1 MDEAMIVRGMADRTR
16 ETYLWAVTGLAKFYH
31 RSPDRITDDE
41 VQAYVLHLIRDRQRS
56 WSTCNI
62 VVHGLRF
69 LYHTTLKRERTT
81 FCIPSPRQPGTLPTL
96 LSRDEVQRL
105 IAQASNEK
113 YRTMLMTTYAAGLRL
128 SEVLHLQIRHID
140 SARMAIRVEQGKG
153 RQDRDTLLP
162 PRLLEALR
170 AYWTVHRPAG
180 WLFPGKDPSRPM
192 DPSSLQKAYHTAK
205 RRAGIRKSGGIH
217 TLALLRDA
225 SARSGRRSP
234 HDPAL
239 AGPSVDHDD
248 DAVLAPHPR
257 VVDDPRRA
265 AGPAR
270 RPATRASGGLSHV
283 SRVPSGHGGHGRLAP
298 AGTCGHCASA
308 RRCVSAHPPPRDGP
322 APGASSDRGL
332 PHRQPWRPSGDV

>member
-1 MDEAMIVRGMADRTR
+1 MTELRRRMDEAMIVRGMADRTR
-16 ETYLWAVTGLAKFYH
+16 ETYLWAVTGLARFYH
-31 RSPDRITDDE
+31 RSPDQITDDE

-105 IAQASNEK
+105 IAQATTQTH
-113 YRTMLMTTYAAGLRL
+113 RTMLMTTYAAGLRL

-170 AYWTVHRPAG
+170 AYWTVHRPTA
-180 WLFPGKDPSRPM
+180 WLFPGKDPSRPLH
-192 DPSSLQKAYHTAK
+192 PSSLQKAYLTAK
-205 RRAGIRKSGGIH
+205 RRAGLTKPGGIH
-217 TLALLRDA
+217 TLRHCFATHLLEAGVDLHTIQRLLGHRSITTTTRYWHLTHA
-225 SARSGRRSP
+225 SWTTQAARL
-234 HDPAL
+234 DLL
-239 AGPSVDHDD
+239 AD
-248 DAVLAPHPR
+248 
-257 VVDDPRRA
+257 
-265 AGPAR
+265 
-270 RPATRASGGLSHV
+270 
-283 SRVPSGHGGHGRLAP
+283 
-298 AGTCGHCASA
+298 
-308 RRCVSAHPPPRDGP
+308 PPPVPP
-322 APGASSDRGL
+322 A
-332 PHRQPWRPSGDV
+332 V